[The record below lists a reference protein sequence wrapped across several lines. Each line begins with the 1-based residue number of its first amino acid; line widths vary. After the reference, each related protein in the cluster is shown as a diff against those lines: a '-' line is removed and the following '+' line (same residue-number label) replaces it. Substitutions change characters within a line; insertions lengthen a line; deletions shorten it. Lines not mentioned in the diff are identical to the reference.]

1 MTLNKFT
8 KQDQESS
15 DIEEL
20 KSRQQKTIE
29 KLRERAKNA
38 DFGGEIK

>member
-8 KQDQESS
+8 KQDNDSS

-20 KSRQQKTIE
+20 QSQRQKTIK